1 MADQTA
7 RPFKPGDRVRW
18 KAGRATGT
26 IRSIDDDLAEVY
38 IANTIQHIFTSQLE
52 HIPEDPRDDL
62 LQGQIGRAEPYGL
75 RLQALYLKHAYR
87 FDPCAG
93 LSNARVEPALHQ
105 VYVANRVVSKNPR
118 PRMILADEVGLGKTI
133 EAGLVIKELR
143 ARGLIERVLVITPA
157 SLTIQWQQEL
167 RSKFNE
173 TFEFIDGAGVKFL
186 SRDGSNPWSKRDNV
200 ICSLEFARS
209 EKNTKSITE
218 ADWDIVVFDEA
229 HRLRRRKIGNR
240 TQYTRAYQLADKLKD
255 HFGLLL
261 LTATPMQLDPFELY
275 SLIELVEPGLYSY
288 DEYESRSE
296 EIPKLNKL
304 MKRLLTWE
312 QLTHEKQN
320 ETSNQLPDLDLE
332 TLDGRSQAELQLL
345 RSHPLADVLI
355 RNRKTEVGGFTKRR
369 ARIYMVD
376 QTEEEANLY
385 ADITDY
391 IVRGYN
397 RASQEKKQAIGFVMV
412 TYQKLLAS
420 SSYALYEGFK
430 RRIAR
435 LEAGIEELADKNNR
449 SNMDKVLDSEQTREM
464 AREDENPRDM
474 LEKYYWG
481 SEFNTLEIDITN
493 EEINELK
500 AIVERLE
507 NIRDSKALEL
517 LRALQSIPSDHKVLI
532 FTQYIDTQE
541 FLRQTLETNGYDV
554 VIFNGGMRLENKEMA
569 VQAFRTKSQIL
580 ITTEAGG
587 EGRNFQFSSTMFNY
601 DLPWNPM
608 KIEQRIGRLDRIG
621 QTLDVHIY
629 NIACRGTIEER
640 ILDVLDKRIGLF
652 EQSVG
657 SLEPILGEL
666 EKTIETLVLT
676 RNNDEFQNYL
686 KNMEDRI
693 FDARLTEQTWK
704 NFVMDR
710 ASFRRDIASKIVND
724 TRLATPADLKLHIKR
739 AINFLGGWLDEHN
752 GGWQIIQ
759 LPDKLIRILKVK
771 KKTYEGNF
779 DPKDALKNEHLPFF
793 AFGHSLIDAVV
804 DMQTQAQP
812 PVWTGSRM
820 IEGIP
825 TGVYLEVFYEMVTQG
840 DPPVGRIIRHL
851 VRNDGNLEERTVT
864 SMPEI
869 GREADMAETP
879 PWLPHT
885 IEISRRAAKV
895 RFRSF
900 YKEARHRH
908 DQWKQSELNREARI
922 FQYKRDKL
930 IEAIELEKFRIIIFE
945 EGTEEQKRVVPARR
959 GILRGLQ
966 ERKEELES
974 YYEATQ
980 QEIHNKPF
988 SPSMKVLAAG
998 LVQGR

>member
-1 MADQTA
+1 MVDGPMQSPRPPLRCPQTSFVSGRAPASRRLQRLGELLSLPAQMSDQA
-7 RPFKPGDRVRW
+7 KRPFKPGDRVRW
-18 KAGRATGT
+18 TAVGEAGI

-38 IANTIQHIFTSQLE
+38 ISNSIQHIFTSELE
-52 HIPEDPRDDL
+52 HIPEDPLNDL
-62 LQGQIGRAEPYGL
+62 LQGKIGRAEQYAL

-87 FDPCAG
+87 YDPCAG
-93 LSNARVEPALHQ
+93 LSNARIEPALHQ

-173 TFEFIDGAGVKFL
+173 NFEVIDGAGVKFL
-186 SRDGSNPWSKRDNV
+186 SRDGSNPWNKRDNV

-209 EKNTKSITE
+209 QKNTKSITE

-229 HRLRRRKIGNR
+229 HRLRRRRIGNR
-240 TQYTRAYQLADKLKD
+240 THTTQTYKLADKLKD

-261 LTATPMQLDPFELY
+261 LTATPMQLHPFELY

-288 DEYESRSE
+288 DEYESRSK

-312 QLTHEKQN
+312 QLTRENKN
-320 ETSNQLPDLDLE
+320 DANDQLLDHDLE
-332 TLDGRSQAELQLL
+332 TSEGRSQAESQLL
-345 RSHPLADVLI
+345 NSHPLADVLI

-376 QTEEEANLY
+376 QTEEEARLY

-397 RASQEKKQAIGFVMV
+397 RASQEKQRAVGFVMV

-435 LEAGIEELADKNNR
+435 LEAGIEDLEDRDNS
-449 SNMDKVLDSEQTREM
+449 SNMDKVLDSEQDLEM
-464 AREDENPRDM
+464 AREDENPSDL
-474 LEKYYWG
+474 LEQYYWG
-481 SEFNTLEIDITN
+481 SEFNALESNITN
-493 EEINELK
+493 EEITELK
-500 AIVERLE
+500 QLCQRLE

-517 LRALQSIPSDHKVLI
+517 LRSLQNISSDHKVLI
-532 FTQYIDTQE
+532 FTQYRDTQE

-554 VIFNGGMRLENKEMA
+554 VIFNGGMSLDNKEMA
-569 VQAFRTKSQIL
+569 VQIFRTKSQIL

-621 QTLDVHIY
+621 QDFDVHIY
-629 NIACRGTIEER
+629 NFACRGTIEES
-640 ILDVLDKRIGLF
+640 IIDVLDKRIGLF

-666 EKTIETLVLT
+666 EKTIEKLVLT
-676 RNNDEFQNYL
+676 RNNEVFHKYL
-686 KNMEDRI
+686 KTMEDKI
-693 FDARLTEQTWK
+693 ADARLAEQTWQ

-710 ASFRRDIASKIVND
+710 ASFRRDIASKIINE
-724 TRLATPADLKLHIKR
+724 TRLATP
-739 AINFLGGWLDEHN
+739 
-752 GGWQIIQ
+752 
-759 LPDKLIRILKVK
+759 P
-771 KKTYEGNF
+771 
-779 DPKDALKNEHLPFF
+779 
-793 AFGHSLIDAVV
+793 
-804 DMQTQAQP
+804 
-812 PVWTGSRM
+812 
-820 IEGIP
+820 
-825 TGVYLEVFYEMVTQG
+825 
-840 DPPVGRIIRHL
+840 
-851 VRNDGNLEERTVT
+851 
-864 SMPEI
+864 
-869 GREADMAETP
+869 
-879 PWLPHT
+879 
-885 IEISRRAAKV
+885 IS
-895 RFRSF
+895 SF
-900 YKEARHRH
+900 
-908 DQWKQSELNREARI
+908 I
-922 FQYKRDKL
+922 
-930 IEAIELEKFRIIIFE
+930 
-945 EGTEEQKRVVPARR
+945 
-959 GILRGLQ
+959 
-966 ERKEELES
+966 
-974 YYEATQ
+974 
-980 QEIHNKPF
+980 
-988 SPSMKVLAAG
+988 
-998 LVQGR
+998 